1 MEFANSRAITV
12 GAVLA
17 SRLAPCFRKPHG
29 MQIPILLD
37 RSQAKSL
44 TTQLAGQLRR
54 AVQHK
59 LIAPGARMPSSRR
72 LAEQL
77 ALSRNTVVRAYEI
90 LIAEGYIEARAASG
104 LYACMRSPDS
114 PIDLAAARE
123 LESSL
128 GTRAAMPVP
137 RDVPNVPDLVGN
149 HRNRLAFDFFPGRPN
164 AGLFPL
170 KTWRRLLNAAI
181 AHGGAM
187 GLTQYSEPAGLITL
201 RTAIASHITATRGI
215 VAEEGRIV
223 VVGGIQEGLNLA
235 ARLLLSSGAVG
246 AVENPCYQGAMFAFA
261 VTGATIE
268 SINVDEEGLM
278 PEDLARVRASLFYV
292 TPSHQ
297 YPTGATLSLERR
309 HAVVTW
315 ARRVGCYVLED
326 DYDSDFRYEG
336 SPLPAIAA
344 TAPDCTIY
352 LGTFSKSLGAGLRLG
367 YMVVPPHLAEHFRK
381 AKALLNNG
389 NAWLDQAVLAEM
401 INSGSYAAHLA
412 RIRTSY
418 RERRDA
424 LIASIRRNFG
434 DTDVRGT
441 SAGLHAFWMLPP
453 GIPDTTAV
461 EEIGRRARV
470 GVYAFASGGAY
481 DAKATLFARRGL
493 ILGYAALQPRQIEQ
507 GIARLSQALDDALE
521 THGPSFG
528 VALPATD
535 GRHARELAPNVPR
548 RPALSARA
556 RNRALSKLKQSNENG
571 LPMPVVSGI
580 YRYPIKG
587 LSAQL
592 VSRIGLEI
600 SEPFSHDRV
609 FGLAR
614 PGSPMDPKA
623 PKWAKK
629 GLFVMLMLE
638 EALARVQTR
647 LDVDTLELKVFQGN
661 QELLSANL
669 NHERGRE
676 AVERFIHELV
686 PTLRAP
692 PRLVRA
698 VGSGHFMDKPD
709 NVISLINLAT
719 VRSLE
724 EQWGVEIDPL
734 RFRANIYIDGAK
746 PWEEFDWIG
755 RDIVL
760 GGSVLRVDRRNG
772 RCGATNVNPLT
783 GRRDLDIPGS
793 LRAAFGHKDLGVY
806 LIVRQAGSVAIGD
819 HLLAPDVAGNPQAS
833 RPAAA
838 GMPQSRKRYIC
849 RGCYYIYD
857 EAAGVRQQGVAPGT
871 TFVDLPSNWACP
883 DCGTDKETFR
893 PYVQPD

>member
-1 MEFANSRAITV
+1 
-12 GAVLA
+12 
-17 SRLAPCFRKPHG
+17 
-29 MQIPILLD
+29 MQIPLLLD
-37 RSQAKSL
+37 RSQANTL
-44 TTQLAGQLRR
+44 TSQLAGQLRS
-54 AVQHK
+54 AVQRK

-90 LIAEGYIEARAASG
+90 LIAEGFIEARPASG
-104 LYACMRSPDS
+104 LYVRAKPPDTVLEVQALQEPPPATATSSMPAPRDSPD
-114 PIDLAAARE
+114 A
-123 LESSL
+123 
-128 GTRAAMPVP
+128 
-137 RDVPNVPDLVGN
+137 PDLVGR
-149 HRNRLAFDFFPGRPN
+149 HRSRLTFDFFPGRPS

-170 KTWRRLLNAAI
+170 KTWRRLLNDAI
-181 AHGGAM
+181 SHGGAV
-187 GLTQYSEPAGLITL
+187 GLTQYSEPAGLIGL
-201 RTAIASHITATRGI
+201 RTAIASHISATRGI
-215 VAEEGRIV
+215 VADAGRIV
-223 VVGGIQEGLNLA
+223 IVSGVQEGINLA
-235 ARLLLSSGAVG
+235 ARMFLSPAHVG
-246 AVENPCYQGAMFAFA
+246 AVEDPCYQGAAYAFA
-261 VTGATIE
+261 ATGARIE
-268 SINVDEEGLM
+268 SLCVDQDGLVT
-278 PEDLARVRASLFYV
+278 DGLARTRASLLYL

-297 YPTGATLSLERR
+297 YPTGATLPLERR
-309 HAVVTW
+309 KAIVAW
-315 ARRVGCYVLED
+315 ARRVGCYLLED

-344 TAPDCTIY
+344 MAEDCTIY

-367 YMVVPPHLAEHFRK
+367 YLVVPPHLADAFRR

-389 NAWLDQAVLAEM
+389 NPWLDQSALAEM

-424 LIASIRRNFG
+424 LLAAVRRHFG
-434 DTDVRGT
+434 DTDLGGT
-441 SAGLHAFWMLPP
+441 SAGLHAFWVLPP
-453 GIPDTTAV
+453 GTPDAATV
-461 EEIGRRARV
+461 EEIGRKARV
-470 GVYAFASGGAY
+470 GVCSLASGGAY
-481 DAKATLFARRGL
+481 EARMGHLSRRGI

-521 THGPSFG
+521 AQGPSL
-528 VALPATD
+528 ALDTPPVEDRRKGA
-535 GRHARELAPNVPR
+535 LAPNVR
-548 RPALSARA
+548 QRPALSR
-556 RNRALSKLKQSNENG
+556 RSRHRALSKLRQSRENG
-571 LPMPVVSGI
+571 TPMPVISGI

-592 VSRIGLEI
+592 VPRITLEPDR
-600 SEPFSHDRV
+600 PFPHDRM

-614 PGSPMDPKA
+614 PGSPIDPDA

-638 EALARVQTR
+638 EALARVRTR
-647 LDVDTLELKVFQGN
+647 FDVETGDLKVFQGN
-661 QELLSANL
+661 AELLSVNL
-669 NHERGRE
+669 GEERGRS
-676 AVERFIHELV
+676 ALERFVHDLV
-686 PTLRAP
+686 PTLRAA

-698 VGSGHFMDKPD
+698 AEHGHFMDKPD

-755 RDIVL
+755 RDVALGETIVH
-760 GGSVLRVDRRNG
+760 VDRRNG

-793 LRAAFGHKDLGVY
+793 LRAAFGHKDVGVY
-806 LIVRQAGSVAIGD
+806 LVVRQAGSVSIGD
-819 HLLAPDVAGNPQAS
+819 PLLAPEVAGTSHAAKSVTATAS
-833 RPAAA
+833 PA
-838 GMPQSRKRYIC
+838 RKRYIC

-857 EAAGVRQQGVAPGT
+857 ETAGVPQQGVAPGT
-871 TFVDLPSNWACP
+871 TFADLPAHWACP
-883 DCGTDKETFR
+883 DCGTDKATFR
-893 PYVQPD
+893 PYVQPA